1 MQLSVPGGT
10 RLPEAQKCPK
20 AVALGSRQFS
30 LISIASCVVPAPHLL
45 RKLAMSFEPQIEE
58 LAEAAL
64 EAAGLTKSDVEEED
78 E

>member
-1 MQLSVPGGT
+1 
-10 RLPEAQKCPK
+10 
-20 AVALGSRQFS
+20 
-30 LISIASCVVPAPHLL
+30 
-45 RKLAMSFEPQIEE
+45 MSFEPQIEE